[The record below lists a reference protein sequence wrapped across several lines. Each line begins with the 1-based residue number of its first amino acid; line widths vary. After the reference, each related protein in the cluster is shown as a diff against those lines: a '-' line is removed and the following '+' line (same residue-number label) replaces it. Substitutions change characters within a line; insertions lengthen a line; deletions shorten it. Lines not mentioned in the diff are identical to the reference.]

1 MIFEYVDGRPP
12 AQPWKGDELDRVSDA
27 LVALSA
33 TLTPSPLPAA
43 SVSTAGEA
51 FSNTLCGWRRLRDEQ
66 PSHVAYLQRS

>member
-1 MIFEYVDGRPP
+1 LLWSYDEGGWVAMIFEYVDGRPP

-43 SVSTAGEA
+43 SVGTAVEA
-51 FSNTLCGWRRLRDEQ
+51 FSSNL
-66 PSHVAYLQRS
+66 